1 MSVEKMICT
10 VEEVRE
16 MLDRKEKGDV
26 KQTLNNCV
34 VALTYDPMLAGGI
47 KRNDLTCRT
56 DIVCEVPWIR
66 RGTTI
71 TDTDYNEIMLYL
83 EVNYE
88 LSNEKN
94 IRKAIDIV
102 SSKLHYHPVADL
114 LETLEWDGVE
124 RIRYLLHRYLGCEIS
139 EYVYEATK
147 LLMLGAI
154 NRVYSP
160 GCKFEIMVCVVG
172 GQGAGKSTLFRLMAL
187 KDEWFT
193 DDLRRIDDEN
203 VYRRLQGHWF
213 VEMAE
218 MLATSNSKSVEEIKA
233 FISRQKE
240 TYKIPYETHPEDR
253 PRQCVFVGTSNSIA
267 FLPNDRTGNRRFV
280 PVVAHPDKAECHILS
295 DQKAAREYIKQ
306 CWAEAMTIYRS
317 GEYTLTMP
325 RHLEDDL
332 RKLQEAYMP
341 EDTKKGIIQE
351 WLDGCGEEYVCTR
364 MIFSRGLERGMA
376 EPTNKDVREIAVI
389 MNELSDRWEPVSSH
403 RFATYGTQRGWKRR
417 PGNSEVMEPQYDDRG
432 VMVISDKLIEEIPFR

>member
-1 MSVEKMICT
+1 MVYT

-26 KQTLNNCV
+26 KQSLNNCV
-34 VALTYDPMLAGGI
+34 TVLAYDPVLACGI

-66 RGTTI
+66 RGKTM

-88 LSNEKN
+88 LNNDKN

-102 SSKLHYHPVADL
+102 SSKLHYHPIVDF

-160 GCKFEIMVCVVG
+160 GCKFESMVCIVG
-172 GQGAGKSTLFRLMAL
+172 GQGAGKSTLFRLMAV

-193 DDLRRIDDEN
+193 DDLRRIDDDN

-213 VEMAE
+213 IEMAE

-280 PVVAHPDKAECHILS
+280 PVVAYPDKAECHILS
-295 DQKAAREYIKQ
+295 DENAAREYIIQ
-306 CWAEAMTIYRS
+306 CWAEAMSIYKS

-325 RHLEDDL
+325 HHLEEDL
-332 RKLQEAYMP
+332 RKLQEEFMP
-341 EDTKKGIIQE
+341 EDTKKGIIRE
-351 WLDGCGEEYVCTR
+351 WLDRCGEEYVCTR

-376 EPTNKDVREIAVI
+376 EPTNKEVREIAVI
-389 MNELSDRWEPVSSH
+389 MNELSDRWKPVPSH
-403 RFATYGTQRGWKRR
+403 RFATYGIQRGWKRIPR
-417 PGNSEVMEPQYDDRG
+417 NNEVIEPQYDDNG
-432 VMVISDKLIEEIPFR
+432 FMVISDKLIEEMPFR